1 MTDCSTITKI
11 VHALT
16 VSLFVTCLM
25 TRRALRTSLTGACHE
40 NATNHFHVQLLPI
53 PRIRSVC

>member
-1 MTDCSTITKI
+1 MAMASYVAVYNTAMTDCSTITKI

-25 TRRALRTSLTGACHE
+25 TVWRAAG
-40 NATNHFHVQLLPI
+40 I
-53 PRIRSVC
+53 